1 MASNTKLRVG
11 CAQVLLGPPS
21 RRSTEQLRG
30 EDRGEPLEP
39 CEINTTCERSFFGVI
54 KHQAKMGL
62 GDIKHQGP
70 MKDDDTHYQ
79 SWCIMIHFEMSIRS
93 CEFACFTKG
102 LHLVRH
108 CAAWGKA
115 LISVRRPSF
124 CKFSS
129 SLQHIILQGS
139 TGVKPLRCE
148 RKLIGGLV
156 DVGNECKGQI
166 QAWKQAGNLTNFAG
180 QVPLQRRPC
189 HAGSLFHHSKR
200 ILQRRSEK
208 WRCSGIAG
216 PKKGEKMIEHEMY
229 CWFEYLLWNII
240 IIIIWRCGE
249 SSKWPARCAS
259 SFKNCQ
265 RNHTPKLIALRGSDE
280 QSKVPYKWNRLT
292 VSRAGI
298 RSRVAY

>member
-1 MASNTKLRVG
+1 
-11 CAQVLLGPPS
+11 
-21 RRSTEQLRG
+21 
-30 EDRGEPLEP
+30 
-39 CEINTTCERSFFGVI
+39 
-54 KHQAKMGL
+54 
-62 GDIKHQGP
+62 
-70 MKDDDTHYQ
+70 
-79 SWCIMIHFEMSIRS
+79 MSIRS

-240 IIIIWRCGE
+240 IIIWRCGE

-259 SFKNCQ
+259 SFQKLPAESYSEAYSIEGQ
-265 RNHTPKLIALRGSDE
+265 RWTIQSAIQME
-280 QSKVPYKWNRLT
+280 QIDCKQSRYKIQSGLLSHPWWLNYGGNLFCNPGYTCLFRCFRT
-292 VSRAGI
+292 IS
-298 RSRVAY
+298 